1 MLEKYAI
8 LNLESGAVYVRRD
21 RIKNLKAIDAIIFDC
36 DGVLIDI
43 RNSYDKA
50 ISKAVAQIFEWLTGE
65 NISED
70 MISPEIIFLFRRS
83 GGFNNDWD
91 IVYGILMF
99 LICELPKE
107 AREKIGELIKAYI
120 GEKDAAKR
128 LLAVKN
134 KSHLNMENFEAY
146 LCKNLT
152 SKFRDFSRFLDA
164 SGVVSVDRA
173 VLNSGKVSDELYN
186 LVKSFLYGSG
196 KISDS
201 IIARVFEEIFCGS
214 GLFKEAYGIKPEIY
228 SGSGIIE
235 NGKPI
240 IKHETLSRL
249 SSMLGGLKFGIAS
262 GSRLKS
268 ARHILGNILEWFNPK
283 ARIFLDNVEKVED
296 EYAERGLRVSLKKP
310 NPFSLFK
317 SAEALEPFRFALY
330 VGDSMEDAMMV
341 ENARRIDPSFL
352 FAGVYEYTN
361 LMDKAIEEFINVSS
375 DLILP
380 SVNEIPNVIDAL
392 RGGKIEGS

>member
-1 MLEKYAI
+1 MLEKYVI
-8 LNLESGAVYVRRD
+8 LDLESGAVYVRRD
-21 RIKNLKAIDAIIFDC
+21 KIKSLKAIDVIIFDC

-50 ISKAVAQIFEWLTGE
+50 ISKAVAQIFEWLTGN
-65 NISED
+65 NIPEGI
-70 MISPEIIFLFRRS
+70 ISPEIIFLFRRS

-99 LICELPKE
+99 LICGLPRE
-107 AREKIGELIKAYI
+107 FREKIGELIRVYVN
-120 GEKDAAKR
+120 ERDAVRR

-134 KSHLNMENFEAY
+134 KSCLGAGDLKVYLREN
-146 LCKNLT
+146 LV
-152 SKFRDFSRFLDA
+152 SKLRNFTRLLDA
-164 SGVVSVDRA
+164 TGIASVDRA
-173 VLNSGKVSDELYN
+173 MLSSGEISNEFYN
-186 LVKSFLYGSG
+186 LLKSFLHGSG
-196 KISDS
+196 RISDS

-214 GLFKEAYGIKPEIY
+214 NLFEEVYGIKPEIY
-228 SGSGIIE
+228 DGPGIIE

-240 IKHETLSRL
+240 IKHETLSSL

-268 ARHILGNILEWFNPK
+268 ARHILGNILEWFNPE
-283 ARIFLDNVEKVED
+283 AQIFLDNIEKVED
-296 EYAERGLRVSLKKP
+296 EYAERGLKVSLKKP

-330 VGDSMEDAMMV
+330 VGDSMEDAIMV

-352 FAGVYEYTN
+352 FAGVYEYTS
-361 LMDKAIEEFINVSS
+361 LKDKAIEEFISIGS

-380 SVNEIPNVIDAL
+380 SVNEIPSIIDIL
-392 RGGKIEGS
+392 RRWKN

>member
-8 LNLESGAVYVRRD
+8 LNLESGAAYIRRD

-50 ISKAVAQIFEWLTGE
+50 ISKAVAQIFEWLTGN
-65 NISED
+65 NILED

-99 LICELPKE
+99 LICKLPKE
-107 AREKIGELIKAYI
+107 AREKIGDLIRAYVD
-120 GEKDAAKR
+120 EKDAVKR
-128 LLAVKN
+128 LLAVRN
-134 KSHLNMENFEAY
+134 KSYLNMGDYKVY
-146 LCKNLT
+146 LRKNLV
-152 SKFRDFSRFLDA
+152 SRLRDFTRLLDA
-164 SGVVSVDRA
+164 TGIASVDRA
-173 VLNSGKVSDELYN
+173 MLSSSEISDEFYN
-186 LVKSFLYGSG
+186 LLKSFLHGSG
-196 KISDS
+196 RISDS

-214 GLFKEAYGIKPEIY
+214 SFFEEAYGIKPEIY

-249 SSMLGGLKFGIAS
+249 SSMLGELKFGIAS

-268 ARHILGNILEWFNPK
+268 ARHILGDILEWFSPK
-283 ARIFLDNVEKVED
+283 AQIFLDEVEKVEE
-296 EYAERGLRVSLKKP
+296 EYAERGLMVSLKKP

-330 VGDSMEDAMMV
+330 IGDSMEDAIMV
-341 ENARRIDPSFL
+341 ENARIIDPNFL

-361 LMDKAIEEFINVSS
+361 LKDKAIEEFINIGS

-392 RGGKIEGS
+392 RGWKN